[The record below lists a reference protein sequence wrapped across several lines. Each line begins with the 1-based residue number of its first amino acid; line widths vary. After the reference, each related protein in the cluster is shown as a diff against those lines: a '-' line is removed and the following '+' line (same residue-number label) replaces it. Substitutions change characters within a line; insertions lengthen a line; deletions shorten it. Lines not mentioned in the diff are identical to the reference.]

1 MFKAK
6 LARDRQGLPRYP
18 DEPNEMLCPVL
29 VAGVRK
35 YLSIARLSS
44 SAPRYILSADVSAEP
59 ACQQRKAKILFHT
72 DKSIITEPHLVSLS
86 DEERIKVEGTMTNR
100 PCSIFICT
108 NFDRLADADPQDFG
122 KWNSVN
128 ITSLTV
134 SEIQNNILGQQIATS
149 AGDFCASPLRTYVSN
164 NNVKDDA
171 ALYAYVLPKNILRAF
186 ITAEQVKG
194 SKVCF
199 TLSFFALLANSRLA
213 NMEQGDDSVDVEN
226 SFA

>member
-149 AGDFCASPLRTYVSN
+149 FVQRSN
-164 NNVKDDA
+164 WRRDDA